1 MERIK
6 NIALFL
12 FLAVFVASLFL
23 NVRHYAGGTAEPYRD
38 TVRTTFV
45 DTIPYYKP
53 VPKEEKPLGN
63 ITAKLP
69 VSVPKLPENVQKLPE
84 SGKNLQDSVLNLAA
98 PNHLTLDQSS
108 KLVGTR
114 LTDDFGKSVPDD
126 HFEDMDEKVTPDSAD
141 VVVPITQTIYED
153 STYTAYVS
161 GYNASL
167 DSLIFR
173 MPREV
178 TTITNTHYQK
188 PKRWSI
194 GIQVGYGMTL
204 KGTPQFAPYVGI
216 GVSYNL
222 FSF

>member
-1 MERIK
+1 MKGSKYVIS
-6 NIALFL
+6 IALL
-12 FLAVFVASLFL
+12 VAMLMCMWTWLWHWLPSGK
-23 NVRHYAGGTAEPYRD
+23 REESSTAD
-38 TVRTTFV
+38 TLRVV
-45 DTIPYYKP
+45 VYDTIPYYMP
-53 VPKEEKPLGN
+53 VPKDSTV
-63 ITAKLP
+63 IRYVTQRLP
-69 VSVPKLPENVQKLPE
+69 VVDDKEDNFPNKGNNEEQNIPQSDNKVSENI
-84 SGKNLQDSVLNLAA
+84 
-98 PNHLTLDQSS
+98 
-108 KLVGTR
+108 
-114 LTDDFGKSVPDD
+114 
-126 HFEDMDEKVTPDSAD
+126 PDSAD
-141 VVVPITQTIYED
+141 VVVPITQKVYED

-161 GYNASL
+161 GYCARL